1 MDFKEIKG
9 FEQQKRALEVAAAG
23 AHPILIIGG
32 MGTGKTMLTEALM
45 TITDVPVVVYEGITD
60 FSKPQREKVWDEI
73 KANVRHVIC
82 TTLPCPCGQLF
93 SNRLKC
99 ICSAT
104 EVKKQWLKFAGA
116 TDLIGIHIHTRAL
129 GQEDIA
135 YKGVIEDSATV
146 KKRVMEA
153 QTLIDNTYGGLAQ
166 HLTTTDL
173 AAVKMNDTAAALLKN
188 AYEKL
193 GFTTGQRENV
203 IRIAVSIAALYGHT
217 ALEARDIAE
226 AVQYQGGRP

>member
-32 MGTGKTMLTEALM
+32 MGTGKSILAREVEKL
-45 TITDVPVVVYEGITD
+45 TDVPVIVYEGVTD
-60 FSKPQREKVWDEI
+60 FLKPQRDKVWAKI
-73 KANVRHVIC
+73 KANKEMVVC
-82 TTLPCPCGQLF
+82 TALPCPCGQLF
-93 SNRLKC
+93 SNRLQC

-104 EVKKQWLKFAGA
+104 EVKKQWLKFTGA
-116 TDLIGIHIHTRAL
+116 TDLIGIHIHTRRL
-129 GQEDIA
+129 SPEDIA
-135 YKGVIEDSATV
+135 YKGIVEDSATV

-153 QTLIDNTYGGLAQ
+153 QTLVDNTYGGLAQ
-166 HLTTTDL
+166 HLTTTDI
-173 AAVKMNDTAAALLKN
+173 ASVKMKDTAAVLLKN

-203 IRIAVSIAALYGHT
+203 IRIAVSVAALYGRT